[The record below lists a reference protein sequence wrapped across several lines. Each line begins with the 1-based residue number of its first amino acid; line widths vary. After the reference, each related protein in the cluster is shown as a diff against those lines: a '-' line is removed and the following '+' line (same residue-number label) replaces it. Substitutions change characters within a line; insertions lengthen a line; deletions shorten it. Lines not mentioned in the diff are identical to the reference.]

1 MNALTYLTS
10 EAFSNIPSD
19 LVSDLQ
25 RMLSMDAVSRPSA
38 MAFTGSSFFRND
50 TRLRALRFL
59 DHLLERDNMQKT
71 EFLKALS
78 DMWKDFDSRVL
89 RYKVFSIPQFIRSIF
104 FQPILLTYVYY
115 DLNVSIIC
123 LYDVMLHRI

>member
-38 MAFTGSSFFRND
+38 MAFTGVF
-50 TRLRALRFL
+50 RFL
-59 DHLLERDNMQKT
+59 
-71 EFLKALS
+71 FLIYGHI
-78 DMWKDFDSRVL
+78 DG
-89 RYKVFSIPQFIRSIF
+89 VFVSSTGGANHNNHFI
-104 FQPILLTYVYY
+104 
-115 DLNVSIIC
+115 VS
-123 LYDVMLHRI
+123 

>member
-38 MAFTGSSFFRND
+38 MAFTG
-50 TRLRALRFL
+50 
-59 DHLLERDNMQKT
+59 
-71 EFLKALS
+71 
-78 DMWKDFDSRVL
+78 V
-89 RYKVFSIPQFIRSIF
+89 
-104 FQPILLTYVYY
+104 
-115 DLNVSIIC
+115 
-123 LYDVMLHRI
+123 